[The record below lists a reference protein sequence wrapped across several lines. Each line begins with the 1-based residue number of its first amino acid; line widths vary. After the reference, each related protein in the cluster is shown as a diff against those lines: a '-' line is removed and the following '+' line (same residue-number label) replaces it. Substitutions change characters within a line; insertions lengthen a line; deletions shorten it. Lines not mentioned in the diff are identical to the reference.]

1 MYVYVWFVCIYVLCT
16 AYAPSASGDQ
26 KTVLNPL
33 ELELQMVV
41 SHCVGAG
48 NHIQVLWK
56 SISLALN
63 AES

>member
-41 SHCVGAG
+41 SCHRYWEL
-48 NHIQVLWK
+48 I
-56 SISLALN
+56 
-63 AES
+63 